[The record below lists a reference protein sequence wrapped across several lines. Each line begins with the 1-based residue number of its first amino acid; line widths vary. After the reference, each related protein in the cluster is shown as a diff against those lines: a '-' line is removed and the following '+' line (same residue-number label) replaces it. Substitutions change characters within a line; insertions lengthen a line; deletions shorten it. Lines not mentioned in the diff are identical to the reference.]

1 MKEKQPSLDVIRAV
15 STVAIVL
22 FHYSFTFVEY
32 NITGSHISFL
42 KFASGD
48 WGGVFVAVFFMLS
61 GAALYYNWDTRM
73 KTFSGKHGILDFYW
87 KRWLAIFPMFYIA
100 WTVMYI
106 INSRRL
112 GTWYWGGRRRNF
124 LLTVFGMDGYF
135 MHHGQNYYC
144 LGEWF
149 LGGIILIYLL
159 YPLLQLLFNKLRWP
173 STVMLTAI
181 FVFNLYR
188 NAFSNVPTTN
198 IFIWAVKYYNSHIII
213 PDSKCLWTCIMDFWV
228 GMLLIT
234 YRKKIINK
242 WSAAVS
248 AAVFILLLFVQVP
261 VSEIIVSAADG
272 AAVYIM
278 LSWITGMAAG
288 HTAPAFAKVIKFI
301 SRYSYGIFLVHHV
314 ILYGVM
320 PNFKNSAMGLLISI
334 VLFIAVFALI
344 SGVSVLLT
352 EPVKRVIKAAGFR
365 VFSRGKERNI

>member
-1 MKEKQPSLDVIRAV
+1 MKEKQPALDVIRAV

-22 FHYSFTFVEY
+22 FHYSFTFVEF
-32 NITGSHISFL
+32 NITGSHLSFL
-42 KFASGD
+42 KFTTGD

-73 KTFSGKHGILDFYW
+73 NTFSGKNGILEFYR

-100 WTVMYI
+100 WAVMYV
-106 INSRRL
+106 INSNRL

-124 LLTVFGMDGYF
+124 LLTFFGMDGYF

-149 LGGIILIYLL
+149 LGGIILVYLF

-173 STVMLTAI
+173 STFLLTAI
-181 FVFNLYR
+181 FIFNLYR
-188 NAFSNVPTTN
+188 NAFSNMETSN

-248 AAVFILLLFVQVP
+248 AAVFIILLFVPVP
-261 VSEIIVSAADG
+261 VSEIIVSTLDG
-272 AAVYIM
+272 TAVYIM
-278 LSWITGMAAG
+278 LAWLTEMAAG
-288 HTAPAFAKVIKFI
+288 HAAPFFVRIIKYI

-320 PNFKNSAMGLLISI
+320 PNFKNTQMSLVMSILLFTGVFVLIS
-334 VLFIAVFALI
+334 AAA
-344 SGVSVLLT
+344 VLLT
-352 EPVKRVIKAAGFR
+352 ETVKHMLKAAASLPF
-365 VFSRGKERNI
+365 FRGKERST